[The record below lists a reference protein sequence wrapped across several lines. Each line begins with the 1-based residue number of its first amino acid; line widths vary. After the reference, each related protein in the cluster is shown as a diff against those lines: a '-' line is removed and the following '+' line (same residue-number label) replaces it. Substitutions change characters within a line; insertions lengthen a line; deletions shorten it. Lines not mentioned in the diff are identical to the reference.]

1 MRGWVLR
8 FSHSPLYILSE
19 LAIYDCRNMRVV
31 LVGLGRMGKNHLRV
45 LRETP
50 GIELVGVVDAHASP
64 TADLAPVPFARSVK
78 ELASHLDAGF
88 EAAVIATPTASH
100 HEVAIELIERGVHL
114 LIEKPIAS
122 TFAQGREILAAAK
135 AKGTKL
141 VVGHVERFNPAVRKL
156 REVIQEGFLGTPIH
170 FAFTRIGGYP
180 DTVLS
185 GNNVI
190 LDLAVHDIDVLR
202 SLMGPLRLEHSM
214 CHVAWC
220 EGVFD
225 TAEIFLASSRGV
237 SATVHV
243 NWITPTKIRTIRVT
257 GTRGVCFV
265 DYILQTCE
273 LFGGSL
279 LKVSEPLNTSFAA
292 LQELYRTSDRIQF
305 GVRKEE
311 PLRAQLAQFHR
322 FLVNGEV
329 GELCTGAQALAA
341 VLIAERAVHVEN
353 TRSHPDTAVPSR
365 ELPSL
370 DDEWV

>member
-1 MRGWVLR
+1 MT
-8 FSHSPLYILSE
+8 
-19 LAIYDCRNMRVV
+19 AKMKVV
-31 LVGLGRMGKNHLRV
+31 LVGLGRMGRNHLRV

-50 GIELVGVVDAHASP
+50 GFELAGVVDAQATPPS
-64 TADLAPVPFARSVK
+64 DLGAIPFVRSLAELGDAP
-78 ELASHLDAGF
+78 F
-88 EAAVIATPTASH
+88 EAAVIATPTATH
-100 HEVAIELIERGVHL
+100 YDVALDLVNRGKHL

-122 TFAQGREILAAAK
+122 TYAQGREVLAAAH

-156 REVIQEGFLGTPIH
+156 REIIREGWLGTPIH
-170 FAFTRIGGYP
+170 FAFTRVGGYP
-180 DTVLS
+180 DTVIT

-202 SLMGPLRLEHSM
+202 SLVGAVKLEHSM
-214 CHVAWC
+214 CHVTWR

-225 TAEIFLASSRGV
+225 TAEIFFGTGTGA

-243 NWITPTKIRTIRVT
+243 NWITPTKIRSVRVT

-279 LKVSEPLNTSFAA
+279 LKAQEPSSTSFDV
-292 LQELYRTSDRIQF
+292 LQELYRTTDRIQF
-305 GVRKEE
+305 GVQKEE
-311 PLRAQLAQFHR
+311 PLRAQATQFRR
-322 FLVNGEV
+322 FLESGEV
-329 GELCTGAQALAA
+329 GELCTGSDALAA
-341 VLIAERAVHVEN
+341 VLLAERAVQVE
-353 TRSHPDTAVPSR
+353 RGRVRPKTAPASSA
-365 ELPSL
+365 LPAP

>member
-1 MRGWVLR
+1 MAANTK
-8 FSHSPLYILSE
+8 I
-19 LAIYDCRNMRVV
+19 V
-31 LVGLGRMGKNHLRV
+31 LVGTGRMGKNHLRV

-50 GIELVGVVDAHASP
+50 GFDLVGVVDA
-64 TADLAPVPFARSVK
+64 TAPVPADIGSIPFVRSIK
-78 ELASHLDAGF
+78 DLATVPFD
-88 EAAVIATPTASH
+88 AAVIATPTATH
-100 HEVAIELIERGVHL
+100 YELALELIAMGKHL
-114 LIEKPIAS
+114 LVEKPIAS
-122 TFAQGREILAAAK
+122 TFTQGREVLSAAK

-156 REVIQEGFLGTPIH
+156 REVIKEGFLGTPIH

-202 SLMGPLRLEHSM
+202 SLVGPLRLEHSM
-214 CHVAWC
+214 CHVTWR

-225 TAEIFLASSRGV
+225 TAEIFLASGTGA

-243 NWITPTKIRTIRVT
+243 NWITPTKIRSIRVT

-265 DYILQTCE
+265 DYMLQTCE

-279 LKVSEPLNTSFAA
+279 LKVSEPPNTGFAA
-292 LQELYRTSDRIQF
+292 LQELYRTTDRIQF

-311 PLRAQLAQFHR
+311 PLRAQLSQFR
-322 FLVNGEV
+322 SFLTDGDV
-329 GELCTGAQALAA
+329 GELCTGSDALAA
-341 VLIAERAVHVEN
+341 VLLAERAVQVEN
-353 TRSHPDTAVPSR
+353 ARSRPKSIAPNR
-365 ELPSL
+365 ELPAL
-370 DDEWV
+370 EDEWI